1 MAFYD
6 LRKAEDR
13 ERMRQE
19 RQAELTAINEGRWPR
34 DINDSMRWNP
44 GYGYTHKPEK
54 WAAKMCKADIEYLGL
69 KDKEGFPD

>member
-34 DINDSMRWNP
+34 DINDAMRWIGGGVAN
-44 GYGYTHKPEK
+44 KE
-54 WAAKMCKADIEYLGL
+54 WAAKMCKADIECLDL